1 MQQRNNSSLPDMPE
15 LPEVET
21 TRRGIAPHITGKK
34 VTRVIVRNP
43 NLRWK
48 VPARIN
54 SELSGQTIDEVTR
67 RGKYLLLTT
76 AAGSAILH
84 LGMSG
89 SLRLVDAAT
98 PPAKH
103 DHIDIVF
110 SGRQALR
117 LTDPRRFGSLHWTRR
132 PPLQHKLLCKLGV
145 EPLGDDYS
153 GDYLY
158 RASRKRKVAIKQFI
172 MNSHIVTGIGNI
184 YACESLFMAGIN
196 PRRAAGR
203 ISRKKYALLAEVSKE
218 VLNDAIAAGGTT
230 LRDFVNGHGQPG
242 WFKQELHVY
251 GLAGKPCISC
261 RAPIREIRQAQRSTF
276 YCPVCQ
282 K

>member
-1 MQQRNNSSLPDMPE
+1 MPE

-21 TRRGIAPHITGKK
+21 TCRGIAPHVTGRQ
-34 VTRVIVRNP
+34 VTRIIVRNP

-48 VPARIN
+48 VPARLN
-54 SELSGQTIDEVTR
+54 REMPGQTINEVSR

-76 AAGSAILH
+76 SAGTAILH

-89 SLRLVDAAT
+89 SLRVIDAGA
-98 PPAKH
+98 PPNRH

-110 SGRQALR
+110 DDEHALR
-117 LTDPRRFGSLHWTRR
+117 FTDPRRFGSLHWTRR

-145 EPLGDDYS
+145 EPLSDEFS
-153 GDYLY
+153 GDYLH
-158 RASRKRKVAIKQFI
+158 RVSRGRKIAIKPFI

-184 YACESLFMAGIN
+184 YACEALYMAGIH
-196 PRRAAGR
+196 PGRAAGR
-203 ISRKKYALLAEVSKE
+203 ISKKKYELLAEVSKE

-230 LRDFVNGHGQPG
+230 LRDFVNGHGEPG
-242 WFKQELHVY
+242 YFKLHLNAY
-251 GLAGKPCISC
+251 GKTGEPCISC
-261 RAPIREIRQAQRSTF
+261 RALIREIRQGQRSTF